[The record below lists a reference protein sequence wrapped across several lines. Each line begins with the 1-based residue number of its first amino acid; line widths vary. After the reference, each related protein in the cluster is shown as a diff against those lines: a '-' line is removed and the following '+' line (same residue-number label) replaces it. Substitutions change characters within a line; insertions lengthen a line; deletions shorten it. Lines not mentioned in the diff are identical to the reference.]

1 MIEWYKD
8 KELSIFFDNK
18 PQVAMRYALPSMT
31 DTEKKAIAKYPFE
44 NKQALKVSLF
54 DHLKQVKREAA
65 ESGGQSGSLC
75 PQTRLM
81 PPSKKHEFT
90 IPKNYCWDGATI
102 PRFFWRLIGAKT
114 SAEFLIPSLVHDWM
128 CVYHNSVGYDRNFS
142 SRVFRALL
150 IAAGVGKFKAQVMYL
165 AVDNFQKFCGW
176 QADI

>member
-8 KELSIFFDNK
+8 KELTIFFDNK

-31 DTEKKAIAKYPFE
+31 DAEKKAIAKYPFE

-54 DHLKQVKREAA
+54 DNLKMKR
-65 ESGGQSGSLC
+65 
-75 PQTRLM
+75 
-81 PPSKKHEFT
+81 HEFT

-165 AVDNFQKFCGW
+165 AVDNFQRCCGW
-176 QADI
+176 APVTVSKNT